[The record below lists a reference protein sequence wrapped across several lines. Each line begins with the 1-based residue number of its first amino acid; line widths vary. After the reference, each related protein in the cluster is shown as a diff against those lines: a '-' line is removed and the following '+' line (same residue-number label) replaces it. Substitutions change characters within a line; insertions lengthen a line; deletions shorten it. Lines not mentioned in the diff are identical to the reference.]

1 MRKYYFTLLISGI
14 FFMANAQQEVQWSQ
28 FMYNKLY
35 YNPGYSGMTD
45 GTCLTGFFRNQWA
58 GFEGAPTTSNFNAN
72 IPVSFLG
79 GGLGLSVV
87 NDQWGAIND
96 IMLGLSYAYHI
107 DLGSGVLSLGI
118 RGDLMNK
125 SLSQVVYI
133 TPDGGTGDDD
143 PRIIPA
149 GSDGINLDMGFGAYY
164 QSDKFWLGLS
174 SVRLLETQSEFSSG
188 VGSITEFQGDRTY
201 FLAGG
206 YNFNIPNTNL
216 TLTPTTLIKSNV
228 SKTTFDAGIIA
239 TVNNQFWVGASY
251 RREDAVALMGGFYLT
266 PSLRFGYSYDAGT
279 SAIRTENGGSHEV
292 FVSYCFKIEIPP
304 REKGMYRHPLFL

>member
-1 MRKYYFTLLISGI
+1 MRKYYFSLLITGI
-14 FFMANAQQEVQWSQ
+14 FFTGYAQQEVQWSQ

-79 GGLGLSVV
+79 GGLGISVV
-87 NDQWGAIND
+87 NDQLGIIND

-107 DLGSGVLSLGI
+107 DLGSGVLSLGL

-125 SLSQVVYI
+125 SLLQTVYI

-143 PRIIPA
+143 PSIIPA
-149 GSDGINLDMGFGAYY
+149 GSDGINIDMGFGAYY

-174 SVRLLETQSEFSSG
+174 SVRLLETETEFSSG
-188 VGSITEFQGDRTY
+188 LGSITEFQGDRTY

-206 YNFNIPNTNL
+206 YNFNIPNTNI
-216 TLTPTTLIKSNV
+216 TLTPTTLVKSNV
-228 SKTTFDAGIIA
+228 SKTTFDAGLIA
-239 TVNNQFWVGASY
+239 TINNRMWAGASY
-251 RREDAVALMGGFYLT
+251 RREDAVALLAGFYLT
-266 PSLRFGYSYDAGT
+266 PSLRFGYSYDANT
-279 SAIRTENGGSHEV
+279 SPMRTENGGSHEI

-304 REKGMYRHPLFL
+304 REKGMYRHPMFL